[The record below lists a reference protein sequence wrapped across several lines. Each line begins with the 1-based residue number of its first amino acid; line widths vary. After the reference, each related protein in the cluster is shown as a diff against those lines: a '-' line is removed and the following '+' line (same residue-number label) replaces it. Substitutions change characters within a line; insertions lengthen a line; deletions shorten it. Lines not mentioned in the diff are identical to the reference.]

1 MVGIPFQ
8 VQVESRKEYLN
19 EELIFLLSEVFDDF
33 LIGLSISTDAYAQN
47 VSNNSS
53 HKIIAV

>member
-33 LIGLSISTDAYAQN
+33 LIGLSISTDACAQN

-53 HKIIAV
+53 HKISAV